1 VDAMSSTCCMR
12 LPTNKVYSDLAC
24 LVYPTSSPISSAR
37 QQVMLARCESGKHLF
52 IFYCMIIGA
61 VHVAAWTEIADVV
74 NGKST
79 VPLIW
84 IGMIE

>member
-1 VDAMSSTCCMR
+1 
-12 LPTNKVYSDLAC
+12 
-24 LVYPTSSPISSAR
+24 
-37 QQVMLARCESGKHLF
+37 
-52 IFYCMIIGA
+52 MIIGA

>member
-1 VDAMSSTCCMR
+1 
-12 LPTNKVYSDLAC
+12 
-24 LVYPTSSPISSAR
+24 
-37 QQVMLARCESGKHLF
+37 
-52 IFYCMIIGA
+52 MIIGA

-74 NGKST
+74 NGKSA